1 MRIMN
6 NAQIIATYETILNI
20 TEQMLQAAKSNDW
33 DYLMALEEDCRTNV
47 ARLMSA
53 NPEPLS
59 GEYQQRKVEIIH
71 KVLSGDAEIRN
82 ITQPWMG
89 HLQSLIGSVGQ
100 EKKLAQAYIS
110 DSPN

>member
-20 TEQMLQAAKSNDW
+20 TEQMLKAAKSNDW
-33 DYLMALEEDCRTNV
+33 DYLMALEEDCRTSV
-47 ARLMSA
+47 ERLRAA

-71 KVLSGDAEIRN
+71 KVLSDDAEIRN

-89 HLQSLIGSVGQ
+89 HLQGLIGSIGQ